1 MNGRPLNCRNARLAA
16 NPATARMSGAAR
28 NRGNMRHKRYAA
40 PAPPAMYTNCLKVRG
55 PNILS
60 STSMN
65 CGTWNCIR
73 FSYERSELE
82 NLMSGTI
89 VLYRRLKCACANS
102 AFLIGRS
109 ALFPATLMPAIITHS
124 IPLENGTMVSGRDN
138 QPTPR
143 VFSRRGLSI
152 RVVFD
157 NLPRRRGLTGY
168 ICTGSRSAFRFFLR
182 GCRRRRC
189 SNCRNRSGGFRSRS
203 FNGNRSFS
211 EHLSTRR
218 EVLGKAP
225 IPIETATPEPPGPI
239 PAVGTSSSA
248 TPTEK
253 KAERGPASGAYIP
266 GEPSSARKVVEDD
279 PYREPPA

>member
-203 FNGNRSFS
+203 FNGDRSFS

-218 EVLGKAP
+218 LDIAYALFLRFGVLEISFKLLSNRLEYDP
-225 IPIETATPEPPGPI
+225 RN
-239 PAVGTSSSA
+239 S
-248 TPTEK
+248 
-253 KAERGPASGAYIP
+253 RGEFSGDIFRDAHIFSYIFLKI
-266 GEPSSARKVVEDD
+266 G
-279 PYREPPA
+279 